1 MIPPYFIF
9 VHSLCQNFL
18 AKNANHDTILFILK
32 SKWGR
37 NLMADW
43 KLLVENRSPRKYRA
57 GQMVYLQGAR
67 PECFYYLV
75 SGSVRSFISS
85 SAGEERVL
93 TVHRA
98 GDLMGEASFFDGC
111 PRVTS
116 AMAVEDCQILT
127 IDRAQLDAAFQ
138 RHPELAL
145 PMLQYLARTVR
156 LLSDHVESS
165 SLPALQRVARWLLG
179 QPGAEDGPIK
189 ATHEGIGQ
197 AVGLSRVTVS
207 RALGEMSAQGLV
219 ELGYRSVAALDWE
232 GLKALAFNA

>member
-1 MIPPYFIF
+1 MA
-9 VHSLCQNFL
+9 VWDLL
-18 AKNANHDTILFILK
+18 AE
-32 SKWGR
+32 G
-37 NLMADW
+37 
-43 KLLVENRSPRKYRA
+43 RSPRKYHA

-67 PECFYYLV
+67 PECFYYLI

-85 SAGEERVL
+85 GSGEERVL
-93 TVHRA
+93 AVHRS

-116 AMAVEDCQILT
+116 AMALEDCRILT

-156 LLSDHVESS
+156 MLSDHVESS
-165 SLPALQRVARWLLG
+165 SLPAQQRVARWLLG
-179 QPGAEDGPIK
+179 QPGVASDAGRNTASVSTTGRGGSIR

-207 RALGEMSAQGLV
+207 RVLGELAAQGLV
-219 ELGYRSVAALDWE
+219 ELGYRSIYVLDRAQLE
-232 GLKALAFNA
+232 DMAFE

>member
-1 MIPPYFIF
+1 
-9 VHSLCQNFL
+9 
-18 AKNANHDTILFILK
+18 
-32 SKWGR
+32 
-37 NLMADW
+37 MADW
-43 KLLVENRSPRKYRA
+43 NLLTEGRAPRKYRA
-57 GQMVYLQGAR
+57 GQMVYLQGTH
-67 PECFYYLV
+67 PECFYYLI

-93 TVHRA
+93 TIHRA

-127 IDRAQLDAAFQ
+127 IDRAQLDTAFQ

-156 LLSDHVESS
+156 MLSDHVGAA
-165 SLPALQRVARWLLG
+165 SLPARQRVARWLLG
-179 QPGAEDGPIK
+179 QPAGADGALK

-207 RALGEMSAQGLV
+207 RVLGELAALGLV
-219 ELGYRSVAALDWE
+219 ELGYRSVTVLE
-232 GLKALAFNA
+232 RTQLEALAFEA

>member
-1 MIPPYFIF
+1 
-9 VHSLCQNFL
+9 
-18 AKNANHDTILFILK
+18 
-32 SKWGR
+32 
-37 NLMADW
+37 MADW
-43 KLLVENRSPRKYRA
+43 NLLIEGRAPRKYRA
-57 GQMVYLQGAR
+57 GQMVYLQGTL

-93 TVHRA
+93 AVHRT

-116 AMAVEDCQILT
+116 AMALEDCLILAV
-127 IDRAQLDAAFQ
+127 DRPQLDAAFQ

-145 PMLQYLARTVR
+145 PMLQHLARTVR
-156 LLSDHVESS
+156 RLSDHVESA
-165 SLPALQRVARWLLG
+165 SLPAQQRVARWLLD
-179 QPGAEDGPIK
+179 QPAEEAGLLR

-207 RALGEMSAQGLV
+207 RTLGELSQQGLV
-219 ELGYRSVAALDWE
+219 ALGYRCVGILDRE
-232 GLKALAFNA
+232 RLEALAFER

>member
-1 MIPPYFIF
+1 
-9 VHSLCQNFL
+9 
-18 AKNANHDTILFILK
+18 
-32 SKWGR
+32 
-37 NLMADW
+37 MADW
-43 KLLVENRSPRKYRA
+43 NLLAGGRSPRKYRA
-57 GQMVYLQGAR
+57 GQLVYLQGTR

-85 SAGEERVL
+85 PSGEERVL
-93 TVHRA
+93 TVHRS

-116 AMAVEDCQILT
+116 AMAVEDCLILA
-127 IDRAQLDAAFQ
+127 IDRGQLDAAFQ

-165 SLPALQRVARWLLG
+165 SLPAQQRVARWLLG
-179 QPGAEDGPIK
+179 QPGDGPIR

-207 RALGEMSAQGLV
+207 RVLGELSALGLA
-219 ELGYRSVAALDWE
+219 ELGYRAVTVLDRGRLE
-232 GLKALAFNA
+232 ELAFET

>member
-1 MIPPYFIF
+1 
-9 VHSLCQNFL
+9 
-18 AKNANHDTILFILK
+18 
-32 SKWGR
+32 
-37 NLMADW
+37 MADW
-43 KLLVENRSPRKYRA
+43 NLLAENRSPRTYRA
-57 GQMVYLQGAR
+57 GQMVYLQGTR
-67 PECFYYLV
+67 PDHFYYLV

-93 TVHRA
+93 AVHRT

-116 AMAVEDCQILT
+116 AMALEDCQILT

-165 SLPALQRVARWLLG
+165 ALPALQRVARWLLG
-179 QPGAEDGPIK
+179 QPGLENGPVR

-207 RALGEMSAQGLV
+207 RALGELSARGLV
-219 ELGYRSVAALDWE
+219 GLGYRCVTVLDRD
-232 GLKALAFNA
+232 GLEALAFEA

>member
-1 MIPPYFIF
+1 MA
-9 VHSLCQNFL
+9 VWDLL
-18 AKNANHDTILFILK
+18 AE
-32 SKWGR
+32 G
-37 NLMADW
+37 
-43 KLLVENRSPRKYRA
+43 RSPRKYRA

-67 PECFYYLV
+67 PECFYYLI
-75 SGSVRSFISS
+75 SGSVRSFISTPS
-85 SAGEERVL
+85 GEERVL
-93 TVHRA
+93 AVHRS

-116 AMAVEDCQILT
+116 AMAVEDCRILT

-165 SLPALQRVARWLLG
+165 SLPAQQRIARWLLS
-179 QPGAEDGPIK
+179 QPGVASDAVAGDAGDNGSIR

-207 RALGEMSAQGLV
+207 RVLGELSAQGLV
-219 ELGYRSVAALDWE
+219 ELGYRSILILDRA
-232 GLKALAFNA
+232 GLETLAFDT